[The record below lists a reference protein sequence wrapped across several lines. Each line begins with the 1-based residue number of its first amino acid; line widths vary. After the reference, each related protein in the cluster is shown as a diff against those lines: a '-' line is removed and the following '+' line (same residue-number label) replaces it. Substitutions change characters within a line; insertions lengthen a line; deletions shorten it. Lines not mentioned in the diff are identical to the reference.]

1 VVVVGAGPTGL
12 TLASELALAGVA
24 VEVIE
29 RQNAPS
35 GQSRGG
41 GINSRTSEVL
51 AMRGMLD
58 AVIERGIPTESDRGH
73 FAGLPVPL
81 DTRPW
86 RTRYPDGVVIPQ
98 DRLEEVFEDHLR
110 RFGVAVRRGTDLTGL
125 TCHEAGV
132 DASVSGA
139 DGVGVLRSRY
149 LVACDGA
156 HSTVRKLTRVAFP
169 GEPARWLP
177 SARMS
182 SSPRCP
188 RRCRSR

>member
-1 VVVVGAGPTGL
+1 MVVVGAGPTGL

-73 FAGLPVPL
+73 LP
-81 DTRPW
+81 
-86 RTRYPDGVVIPQ
+86 G
-98 DRLEEVFEDHLR
+98 
-110 RFGVAVRRGTDLTGL
+110 
-125 TCHEAGV
+125 C
-132 DASVSGA
+132 
-139 DGVGVLRSRY
+139 
-149 LVACDGA
+149 
-156 HSTVRKLTRVAFP
+156 
-169 GEPARWLP
+169 
-177 SARMS
+177 
-182 SSPRCP
+182 
-188 RRCRSR
+188 RCRWTLGLGGLVTRTVS